1 MGSTDLNRLEIQ
13 ARTLQ
18 ESSPALKTAYLGAL
32 NMKKAGLLKEPSEK
46 LKLFKKGHQQLEDCI
61 QKDSA
66 NLELRFLRLMIQEN
80 SPKILNYH
88 ANQSQDA
95 AYLRKNYRKLDEV
108 TKKALFSY
116 SQKSKSLPVKDLE
129 ERHD

>member
-1 MGSTDLNRLEIQ
+1 MV
-13 ARTLQ
+13 
-18 ESSPALKTAYLGAL
+18 AYLGTL
-32 NMKKAGLLKEPSEK
+32 NMKKSGLLKEPADK
-46 LKLFKKGHQQLEDCI
+46 LKHFKKGHQQLEECI
-61 QKDSA
+61 QKDTL
-66 NLELRFLRLMIQEN
+66 NPELRFLRLMIQEN

-108 TKKALFSY
+108 TKKALLHY
-116 SQKSKSLPVKDLE
+116 SQKSKALPVKDLE